1 MINGKNIIL
10 IRGSVKRLEGTARSM
25 TLEFGLNMTG
35 LGLLAMFSALAI
47 IIGVCE
53 VLKRMFKA
61 PETKKTSLKTL
72 DKDVTLEKKK
82 ISIEEETTITAAIMT
97 YMNDTPSMSKRIITL
112 KRGKQPLIWN
122 IASRLE
128 ITELREGG
136 N

>member
-1 MINGKNIIL
+1 
-10 IRGSVKRLEGTARSM
+10 M
-25 TLEFGLNMTG
+25 TSEFGLTLTG
-35 LGLLAMFSALAI
+35 LGILAMFSALVI

-72 DKDVTLEKKK
+72 DKAVLLEKQTL
-82 ISIEEETTITAAIMT
+82 SIDEEATITAAIMT
-97 YMNDTPSMSKRIITL
+97 YMNYTPSMSKRIITL
-112 KRGKQPLIWN
+112 KRGKQSLMWN